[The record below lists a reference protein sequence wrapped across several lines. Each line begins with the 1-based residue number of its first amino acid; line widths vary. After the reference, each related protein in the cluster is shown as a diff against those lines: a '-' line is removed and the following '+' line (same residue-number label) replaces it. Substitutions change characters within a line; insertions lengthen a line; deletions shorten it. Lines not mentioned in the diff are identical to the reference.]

1 MTKHKTSQVDDPRR
15 GQARHPVRK
24 IADDEVLRELGRLSA
39 RASLGQICAQFGA
52 ERGRDGCYTEAGHAA
67 YQRVGRALQR
77 LQRAGKV
84 SHHRGAGA
92 GWSVT

>member
-39 RASLGQICAQFGA
+39 RASLGQICAQFGV
-52 ERGRDGCYTEAGHAA
+52 EELLD
-67 YQRVGRALQR
+67 
-77 LQRAGKV
+77 
-84 SHHRGAGA
+84 
-92 GWSVT
+92 